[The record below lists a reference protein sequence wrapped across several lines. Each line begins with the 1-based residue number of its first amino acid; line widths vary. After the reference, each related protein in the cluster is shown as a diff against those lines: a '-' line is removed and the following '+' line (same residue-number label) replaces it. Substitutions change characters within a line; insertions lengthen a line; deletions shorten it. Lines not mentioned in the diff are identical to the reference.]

1 MAGRET
7 SEKRV
12 EFRVS
17 GQAYIGFELVS
28 DRTEKKKRK
37 SCAAWVRTQKGERL
51 SSVNLQALV
60 MVLTYFS
67 ATRMV

>member
-7 SEKRV
+7 SEKIV

-51 SSVNLQALV
+51 SSVNLQALA

>member
-1 MAGRET
+1 MAGRES

-12 EFRVS
+12 KFRVS

-28 DRTEKKKRK
+28 DKTEKKKRE
-37 SCAAWVRTQKGERL
+37 SFAAWVRTQKGERL
-51 SSVNLQALV
+51 SSVNLQAPAIF
-60 MVLTYFS
+60 LTYFS